1 MSQSNDEKPVMSVEH
16 LSHIYRSPQG
26 QVEALADV
34 SFQVAPQEFVCLV
47 GPSGCGKS
55 TLLRLMAGLLLPT
68 RGQVCLDGQP
78 LTGPRRQVGS
88 VFQKANLMPW
98 RSVRDNVVLPLELAG
113 VPREQALQR
122 AEALIR
128 LVGLTGFER
137 ARPRNLSGGMEQR
150 VAIARALVHDPE
162 ILLLDEPFGS
172 LDAMTR
178 ERMSAELLRI
188 WEASRKTVVMV
199 THNLQEAV
207 FLADRVIVLSSRPGR
222 VRATFDIPLPR
233 PRDVAVQF
241 TLLFAELAG
250 QVRAAIG

>member
-1 MSQSNDEKPVMSVEH
+1 MPAMAVEH
-16 LSHIYRSPQG
+16 LSHIYSTPQG
-26 QVEALADV
+26 QLEALSDV

-55 TLLRLMAGLLLPT
+55 TLLRLMAGLLQPSH
-68 RGQVCLDGQP
+68 GQVCLDGQP
-78 LTGPRRQVGS
+78 LNGPRRQIGI
-88 VFQKANLMPW
+88 VFQRANLMPW
-98 RSVRDNVVLPLELAG
+98 RSVRDNVVLPLELSG
-113 VPREQALQR
+113 VTR
-122 AEALIR
+122 AEAVRRADALLE
-128 LVGLTGFER
+128 LVGLAGFER

-199 THNLQEAV
+199 THSIQEAV
-207 FLADRVIVLSSRPGR
+207 FLADRVIVLSPRPGR

-233 PRDVAVQF
+233 PRDVAVQYSRWF
-241 TLLFAELAG
+241 GELAG